1 MKNLFNIISA
11 FRYYLITLLWILI
24 ILLMIKGK
32 KSNLLNEL
40 DESEYKSEAGFNYLE
55 DTDVFD

>member
-11 FRYYLITLLWILI
+11 FRYYLIALLWILI

-40 DESEYKSEAGFNYLE
+40 DKSEYKSEAGFNYLE

>member
-1 MKNLFNIISA
+1 
-11 FRYYLITLLWILI
+11 
-24 ILLMIKGK
+24 MIKGK

-40 DESEYKSEAGFNYLE
+40 DKSEYKSEAGFNYLE

>member
-1 MKNLFNIISA
+1 MINLFNIISA
-11 FRYYLITLLWILI
+11 FRYYLIALLWILI

-40 DESEYKSEAGFNYLE
+40 DKSEYKSEVGFNYLE
-55 DTDVFD
+55 DTDIFD